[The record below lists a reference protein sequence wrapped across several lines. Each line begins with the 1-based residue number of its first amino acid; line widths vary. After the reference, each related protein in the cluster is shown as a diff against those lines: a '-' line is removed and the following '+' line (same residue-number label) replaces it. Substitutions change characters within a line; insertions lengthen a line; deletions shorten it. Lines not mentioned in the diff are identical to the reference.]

1 MTKEEFIEKAKK
13 VHGDKYDYSK
23 VKYVNNRT
31 KVCIICPEHGEF
43 WQTPN
48 HHLQG
53 HGCKYCKNE
62 NIRKRCTH
70 NITIFIEKARK
81 VHGDKYDYSKV
92 EYINSKTKVCI
103 ICPIHG
109 EFWQVPS
116 YHLSGNGC
124 PECGIEKR
132 NKHNSLNKTQF
143 IEKARKVHGD
153 KYDYSKVEYVNSSTK
168 VCIICPEHGEF
179 WQTPNSHLRGGG
191 CSKCGINRRTI
202 SQTSNI
208 EMFIKKAREIHGD
221 KYDYSKVEYINNKT
235 KVCIICP
242 EHREF
247 WMKPNAHLNG
257 QGCPLCGIENG
268 IEKRRKTI
276 EIFIEQANNIHN
288 NKYDYSKVEYVDSH
302 TKVCIICPEHGEFW
316 QMPNSHLSGVG
327 CPVCKSS
334 KLELKMLSFLNENHI
349 NFIYQARQMHFYWLK
364 RQSLDFYLPDY
375 NIAIECQGKQHFNE
389 GNFGSINFDF
399 EKIYGN
405 DVKKKN
411 KCEEN
416 NIKLFY
422 YTEYKN
428 YQMFDIYNKEN
439 TFTNLKTFK
448 KKILDKYGIFNNR
461 EPIKEFKRGCTST
474 ITEMA
479 SRKICS

>member
-1 MTKEEFIEKAKK
+1 MTKEEFVEKARK

-23 VKYVNNRT
+23 VEYKNNST
-31 KVCIICPEHGEF
+31 KVCIICPKHGEF

-439 TFTNLKTFK
+439 TITNLKTFK
-448 KKILDKYGIFNNR
+448 KKILDNR
-461 EPIKEFKRGCTST
+461 WNY
-474 ITEMA
+474 
-479 SRKICS
+479 